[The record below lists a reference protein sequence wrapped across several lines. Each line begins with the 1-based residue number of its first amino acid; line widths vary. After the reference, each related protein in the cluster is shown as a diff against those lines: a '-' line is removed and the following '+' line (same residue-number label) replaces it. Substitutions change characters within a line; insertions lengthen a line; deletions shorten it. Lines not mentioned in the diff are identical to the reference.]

1 MRMKML
7 GSVSD
12 VLKHTSILFFQ
23 STVKFC
29 SIELNYPDFKI
40 ILILVR
46 ERSLQVLLF
55 GTR

>member
-1 MRMKML
+1 MKML

-29 SIELNYPDFKI
+29 FIELNYPDFKI